1 MCVYMYL
8 CVCLCVYIFVYVC
21 LCVCVHMYCV
31 CACLFVRVCVCVS
44 MSTTLNPN
52 AVLCNDVILLLRHT
66 GHGSQ
71 VFEPLPH
78 LYLQGILRTLGQ
90 DGW

>member
-1 MCVYMYL
+1 MCICICVFVCVYIYL
-8 CVCLCVYIFVYVC
+8 CICVYVCVYTCIACVRVCLCVY
-21 LCVCVHMYCV
+21 
-31 CACLFVRVCVCVS
+31 VCVS

-52 AVLCNDVILLLRHT
+52 AVLSNDVILLLRHT

-78 LYLQGILRTLGQ
+78 LHLQGILRTLGQ